1 MILKTSNDIGSRH
14 MSDEHLYLAEAA
26 KELGVGTSRLA
37 TLIRNG
43 RVYPERPSSEKP
55 YAVHSRRH
63 RRKHE

>member
-1 MILKTSNDIGSRH
+1 

>member
-1 MILKTSNDIGSRH
+1 

-55 YAVHSRRH
+55 YRRYI
-63 RRKHE
+63 RGAIVESMSNQPDFTWGNV